1 MTLSLILTINNRP
14 SEVSRKVAESLKLP
28 GNQPDELIIV
38 LDRPTEEAK
47 EGALDAYMGLSSSDV
62 SGQSIRFVDVHGDP
76 GWKGPAKA
84 WNAGFKAA
92 TSDLLYCISSETVQD
107 EGNIEKAKVI
117 CEDKNTV
124 VFGACHNSV
133 KTNLVVGAEPGLL
146 VSSKMTRPLG
156 FIVCMPA
163 WAVREIKG
171 YDEGFMSG
179 FWYDDDDFFLRLWRT
194 GVKFVFEDNI
204 HGIHLDHERPG
215 LESPEGQAGIKR
227 NAAYM
232 MEKHGTLHPWPNL
245 LKTVEYGDGRTI
257 WRHV

>member
-1 MTLSLILTINNRP
+1 MTVSLILTINNRP
-14 SEVSRKVAESLKLP
+14 PEVSSKVAESLKLT
-28 GNQPDELIIV
+28 GNEVDEIIVV

-47 EGALDAYMGLSSSDV
+47 LGSSTYLELMVPEGGPTVRY
-62 SGQSIRFVDVHGDP
+62 VDIDGDP

-84 WNAGFKAA
+84 WNAGINAA
-92 TSDLLYCISSETVQD
+92 TGDFFYCISSETVQD
-107 EGNIEKAKVI
+107 QGNVAKARAL

-133 KTNLVVGAEPGLL
+133 AKDLVVGADPGLL
-146 VSSKMTRPLG
+146 VSSKMCRPLG

-171 YDEGFMSG
+171 YDEKFSELG

-194 GVKFVFEDNI
+194 GVKFVFEDDI
-204 HGIHLDHERPG
+204 HGIHLDHERPD
-215 LESPEGQAGIKR
+215 LATPEGQAGIQR

-232 MEKHGTLHPWPNL
+232 MEKHGTLHPWPTL
-245 LKTVEYGDGRTI
+245 PKVVEYGDGRTV